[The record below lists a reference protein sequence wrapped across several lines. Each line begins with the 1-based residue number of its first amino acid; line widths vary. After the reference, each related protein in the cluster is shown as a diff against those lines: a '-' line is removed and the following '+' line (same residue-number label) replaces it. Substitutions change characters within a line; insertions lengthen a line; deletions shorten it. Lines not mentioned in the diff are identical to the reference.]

1 MTTLD
6 TLSALY
12 RNVQRMAPSAALPSD
27 AAAQLK
33 IMADGID
40 AARDGQVGLGWTL
53 NSALVQIIDS
63 ARATTSVASMTYGF
77 ITDTSLTAAGLN
89 YLVSPTG
96 GNPNNLNSE
105 YYKGF
110 SLENRYINFAVNL
123 ATVGEGKVDFA
134 AEYGDGSIF
143 QAFVHAYQK
152 LFGVTKTLQDAF
164 DILDADVPDGRGG
177 VFTRGEYFA
186 AIGHDGGNGIGTK
199 AAMVGW
205 LLAEA
210 VKAGIGPYAVANQNY
225 LRDVAG
231 DGAPHQ
237 VEDFFVTYRPG
248 GAYAPVGVDDP
259 GLPGVRA
266 KFEHDWNV
274 GVSKDGPVSDV
285 HAIATEG
292 NDLIS
297 SLPGVDAGLDAGRTI
312 FTGGGNDIIAVT
324 NGLTSGHI
332 DSGAGNDTI
341 LIFKADGQ
349 ITTGE
354 GYDSIEIEGFG
365 PLHNHGIVPDIIPTA
380 IVTDFAKGFDTVHFL
395 PSLGGATKVDLV
407 LPAVVGIKL
416 EQVLTYVAS
425 VTAANSNSV
434 FEWNGATYV
443 YHQNDNAA
451 LDMADG
457 LVMLAGVTGLQV
469 ANAGGVGDLVF
480 G

>member
-1 MTTLD
+1 MLGLLAWPQVAQGAARGTFQTSRFNVTTLD

-53 NSALVQIIDS
+53 NSALAQIIDT

-77 ITDTSLTAAGLN
+77 ITDTSLTAAGLT

-96 GNPNNLNSE
+96 GNPNNLNSD

-143 QAFVHAYQK
+143 EAFVHAYQK

-186 AIGHDGGNGIGTK
+186 TIGHDGGNGIGTK

-210 VKAGIGPYAVANQNY
+210 VKAGVGPYAVANQNY
-225 LRDVAG
+225 LRGVQVSDASGLVSFSSIFPGCYSGRWPHIHFEVYPSLTLATSGSNDIRTSQLALPQASCSEVYNGDSRYSTSIRNLASITLASDNVFGNDSAANQLATVTGSLSAGYVA
-231 DGAPHQ
+231 
-237 VEDFFVTYRPG
+237 T
-248 GAYAPVGVDDP
+248 
-259 GLPGVRA
+259 LT
-266 KFEHDWNV
+266 V
-274 GVSKDGPVSDV
+274 GVSV
-285 HAIATEG
+285 
-292 NDLIS
+292 
-297 SLPGVDAGLDAGRTI
+297 
-312 FTGGGNDIIAVT
+312 
-324 NGLTSGHI
+324 
-332 DSGAGNDTI
+332 
-341 LIFKADGQ
+341 
-349 ITTGE
+349 
-354 GYDSIEIEGFG
+354 
-365 PLHNHGIVPDIIPTA
+365 
-380 IVTDFAKGFDTVHFL
+380 
-395 PSLGGATKVDLV
+395 
-407 LPAVVGIKL
+407 
-416 EQVLTYVAS
+416 
-425 VTAANSNSV
+425 
-434 FEWNGATYV
+434 
-443 YHQNDNAA
+443 
-451 LDMADG
+451 
-457 LVMLAGVTGLQV
+457 
-469 ANAGGVGDLVF
+469 
-480 G
+480 